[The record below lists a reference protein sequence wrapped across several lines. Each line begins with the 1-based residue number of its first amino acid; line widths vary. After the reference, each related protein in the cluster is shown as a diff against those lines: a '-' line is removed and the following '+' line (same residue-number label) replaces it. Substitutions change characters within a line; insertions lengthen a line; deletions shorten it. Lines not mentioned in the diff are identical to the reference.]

1 MSHSMTPDQDD
12 PLRAS
17 LEPWIGKPMS
27 SGGPAIAPDP
37 VNIPMIRHWVD
48 ALDDHN
54 PIYLDE
60 ARARASRFGGLV
72 APPAMLQTW
81 TMGRPRLE
89 GIAERGGSSS
99 ELDPDSP
106 FVALAKAGL
115 PGTLATNSE
124 LEFIRYLRPGDRLHA
139 TSALESIS
147 DRKTTGLGTGYF
159 VTWMTR
165 YFAGDPGGAA
175 ELVGRQRFRI
185 FKFAPGKPAADPRA
199 AAKERA
205 STPPAASSTGASANA
220 TASSASSSAGMSAG
234 TSASSSPASDSASS
248 GGPALPSFALPVTTT
263 RIVAGAIATRD
274 FMPVHH
280 DRDYARKQGAPDVF
294 MNILT
299 TNGYVARYVT
309 DWAGSEAQL
318 RSIKIRLGGPAT
330 PGTTLRFDGQVESEV
345 TEGRERVLT
354 VGLRAVNE
362 LGMHASGTVELSLPR
377 RPNAAEGGM
386 P

>member
-1 MSHSMTPDQDD
+1 MTPYEDD

-99 ELDPDSP
+99 EMDPESP

-124 LEFIRYLRPGDRLHA
+124 LEFLRYLRPGDALHS
-139 TSALESIS
+139 TSVLESIS
-147 DRKTTGLGTGYF
+147 ERKTTGLGTGYF
-159 VTWMTR
+159 VTWMTS
-165 YFAGDPGGAA
+165 YFAGRD

-185 FKFAPGKPAADPRA
+185 FKFAPGRPAA
-199 AAKERA
+199 
-205 STPPAASSTGASANA
+205 PATEA
-220 TASSASSSAGMSAG
+220 TASSAPSSRGAVAAATPEPVG
-234 TSASSSPASDSASS
+234 TV
-248 GGPALPSFALPVTTT
+248 LPTFALPVTTT

-309 DWAGSEAQL
+309 DWAGSEARL
-318 RSIKIRLGGPAT
+318 RSIRIRLGGPAT
-330 PGTTLRFDGQVESEV
+330 PGTTLRFDGRVASERS
-345 TEGRERVLT
+345 EGAERVLE
-354 VGLRAVNE
+354 VALQAVNE
-362 LGMHASGTVELSLPR
+362 LGLHASGTVELTLPT
-377 RPNAAEGGM
+377 A
-386 P
+386 

>member
-1 MSHSMTPDQDD
+1 MTQPSDD

-17 LEPWIGKPMS
+17 LEPWIGRPMS
-27 SGGPAIAPDP
+27 SAGPSIAPDP
-37 VNIPMIRHWVD
+37 VNLPMIRHWVD

-60 ARARASRFGGLV
+60 AAARASRFGGLV

-99 ELDPDSP
+99 EMDPASP

-115 PGTLATNSE
+115 SGTLATNSE
-124 LEFIRYLRPGDRLHA
+124 LEFLRYLRPGDQLSSS
-139 TSALESIS
+139 SALEAIS
-147 DRKTTGLGTGYF
+147 ERKTTGLGSGYF
-159 VTWMTR
+159 VTWMTS
-165 YFAGDPGGAA
+165 YFAGRD

-185 FKFAPGKPAADPRA
+185 FKFAPGSATSNAAGSPPP
-199 AAKERA
+199 
-205 STPPAASSTGASANA
+205 TPPSSAASASPTRAEPQ
-220 TASSASSSAGMSAG
+220 GE
-234 TSASSSPASDSASS
+234 
-248 GGPALPSFALPVTTT
+248 ALPPFALPVTTT
-263 RIVAGAIATRD
+263 RIVAGAIASRD

-309 DWAGSEAQL
+309 DWAGRDARLSN
-318 RSIKIRLGGPAT
+318 IKIRLGGPAT
-330 PGTTLRFDGQVESEV
+330 PGTTLRFSGQVTSES
-345 TEGRERVLT
+345 TSGDERVLEI
-354 VGLRAVNE
+354 GLKAVNE
-362 LGMHASGTVELSLPR
+362 LGMHASGSVGLTLPR
-377 RPNAAEGGM
+377 K
-386 P
+386 

>member
-1 MSHSMTPDQDD
+1 MTPHNDD

-27 SGGPAIAPDP
+27 SAGPAVAPDP
-37 VNIPMIRHWVD
+37 VNLPMIRHWVD

-60 ARARASRFGGLV
+60 ARARKSRFGGLV

-99 ELDPDSP
+99 EVDPESP
-106 FVALAKAGL
+106 FGALAKAGL

-124 LEFIRYLRPGDRLHA
+124 LEFLRYLRLGDQLHA

-147 DRKTTGLGTGYF
+147 ERKTTGLGSGYF

-165 YFAGDPGGAA
+165 YFAGTD

-185 FKFAPGKPAADPRA
+185 FKFAPGAPTAASPSSESRDGLAKPSPPT
-199 AAKERA
+199 
-205 STPPAASSTGASANA
+205 TPP
-220 TASSASSSAGMSAG
+220 
-234 TSASSSPASDSASS
+234 PS
-248 GGPALPSFALPVTTT
+248 GEALPPFDLPVTTT
-263 RIVAGAIATRD
+263 RIVAGALATRD

-309 DWAGSEAQL
+309 DWAGSEAML

-330 PGTTLRFDGQVESEV
+330 PATTLRFTGHVSADSKTGN
-345 TEGRERVLT
+345 ERVLELS
-354 VGLRAVNE
+354 LRAVNE
-362 LGMHASGTVELSLPR
+362 LGMHASGTVELALPL
-377 RPNAAEGGM
+377 A
-386 P
+386 

>member
-1 MSHSMTPDQDD
+1 MPSPDAD

-27 SGGPAIAPDP
+27 SGGPTIAPDP
-37 VNIPMIRHWVD
+37 VNLPMIRHWVD

-60 ARARASRFGGLV
+60 VRARASRFGGIV

-81 TMGRPRLE
+81 TMGRPRIE

-99 ELDPDSP
+99 DMDPGSP

-124 LEFIRYLRPGDRLHA
+124 LEFVRYLRPGDQLFA
-139 TSALESIS
+139 TSNLESIS

-159 VTWMTR
+159 VTWMTS
-165 YFAGDPGGAA
+165 YFAGHD

-185 FKFAPGKPAADPRA
+185 FKFAPGAAKPASQADPA
-199 AAKERA
+199 AASSPAK
-205 STPPAASSTGASANA
+205 PPAAAA
-220 TASSASSSAGMSAG
+220 TERAAEPLGE
-234 TSASSSPASDSASS
+234 
-248 GGPALPSFALPVTTT
+248 ALPPFDLPLTTT
-263 RIVAGAIATRD
+263 RIVAAALATRD

-280 DRDYARKQGAPDVF
+280 DRDFARKQGAPDLFV
-294 MNILT
+294 NILT
-299 TNGYVARYVT
+299 TNGFVARYVT
-309 DWAGSEAQL
+309 DWAGSEAML

-330 PGTTLRFDGQVESEV
+330 PGTTLRFRGHVSAERRETS
-345 TEGRERVLT
+345 ERVLEVT
-354 VGLRAVNE
+354 LSAQNE
-362 LGMHASGTVELSLPR
+362 LGLHASGTVELGLPAT
-377 RPNAAEGGM
+377 P
-386 P
+386 

>member
-1 MSHSMTPDQDD
+1 MNPTQED

-27 SGGPAIAPDP
+27 SSGPAVAPDP
-37 VNIPMIRHWVD
+37 VNTAMIRHWVD

-99 ELDPDSP
+99 EMDPGSP

-115 PGTLATNSE
+115 AGTLATNSE
-124 LEFIRYLRPGDRLHA
+124 LEFLRYLRPGDELHA
-139 TSALESIS
+139 TSALEAITE
-147 DRKTTGLGTGYF
+147 RKTTGLGSGYF
-159 VTWMTR
+159 VTWMTL
-165 YFAGDPGGAA
+165 YYAGRD

-185 FKFAPGKPAADPRA
+185 FKFAPGGGAAAGASDAGGA
-199 AAKERA
+199 AAK
-205 STPPAASSTGASANA
+205 
-220 TASSASSSAGMSAG
+220 
-234 TSASSSPASDSASS
+234 TSASPAAAAA
-248 GGPALPSFALPVTTT
+248 PAGAELPPFDLPVTTT
-263 RIVAGAIATRD
+263 RIVAGALASRD

-309 DWAGSEAQL
+309 DWAGSEAML
-318 RSIKIRLGGPAT
+318 RSIKIRLGGPST
-330 PGTTLRFDGQVESEV
+330 PGTTLRFSGHVSAESK
-345 TEGRERVLT
+345 TENERVLE
-354 VGLRAVNE
+354 VSLRAVNE
-362 LGMHASGTVELSLPR
+362 LGMHASGTVELTLPL
-377 RPNAAEGGM
+377 A
-386 P
+386 